1 MSQITLHL
9 KFPLLSMIEEQSLG
23 KYPTRLKRN
32 NFIQGRP
39 RRLYVVPPRNLHKRN
54 ICRAVSGYC
63 PPSFK
68 AKNQDFFLHFGR
80 DQKQRT
86 GYSARKFLTFVFLR
100 WIFVAV
106 IIDVSQ
112 LSHWQFLTFQS
123 IYSLLSIFLPNRK

>member
-39 RRLYVVPPRNLHKRN
+39 RRLYVVPRNLHKRN

-68 AKNQDFFLHFGR
+68 AKNQDFFCILVETKNKEQ
-80 DQKQRT
+80 D
-86 GYSARKFLTFVFLR
+86 
-100 WIFVAV
+100 I
-106 IIDVSQ
+106 Q
-112 LSHWQFLTFQS
+112 LVNS
-123 IYSLLSIFLPNRK
+123 Y